1 MSMQSAYF
9 VGDGTLLIRCAEA
22 FLQAGGQVAGIVTAT
37 PQIVAWALEQ
47 GHPLLGAPGRPQ
59 LEQGGADYLFSVAN
73 LAVLGPETLAA
84 ARVMAINFH
93 DGPLPERGGLNA
105 PAWAILEGADEHA
118 VTWHEMVEEVDAGRA
133 LKSRRFAIAPHETAF
148 SLNLRCYEAGEET
161 FRELL
166 ADLTEGR
173 LDATPL
179 SGERGWYARAKR
191 PDNFGV
197 LDFRRPAAELD
208 RTVRALDF
216 GARPNPLALPKVLL
230 GDRLLAVRALER
242 VGKGSGEPGQVLS
255 VDERSITLM
264 AGDGAIALT
273 GFTSM
278 DGEAVDPTGLGV
290 PAGAVLPPLV
300 WVDAATLRSVGVSEA
315 YWEGALENA
324 NALLPPYPRDH
335 AAEAGQAALAIGQVS
350 AGALG
355 AAWAAWLSSLTGQL
369 RVTLAIAAEP
379 ACSALSDRIPVTV
392 VLDPADTAQSAFAA
406 YTDALR
412 RAQAQAPM
420 AADLPLRLRG
430 QAVGRGALAAL
441 GSVVTDQ
448 QAAVEADIVLRAD
461 PASISIRA
469 GLYPPEVLRALAAD
483 FGAFCNAFLGR
494 QHAVL
499 STLPLGSDDSIAVAG
514 GPTESADTIHA
525 LIAKTAQDMP
535 DAVAIEDGERE
546 LTYRELEERAARLA
560 GALAARGARPGS
572 VVGLY
577 LDRSADLVVSMLA
590 ILKTG
595 AAYLPLDPS
604 YPPDRVAFML
614 EDSGAALVVAD
625 TGAALPT
632 FLDVTRL
639 VSHEAGDDFAGM
651 QGAPADMAYLI
662 YTSGSTGRPKGVIIE
677 HRNVTNFFA
686 GMDHVAPLERG
697 ARLLAVTSMSF
708 DISVLELL
716 WTLTR
721 GATIVL
727 QGSGGKSAIPAF
739 SLFYFA
745 AQSGEAGA
753 DAYRVLF
760 EGARFADQNG
770 FEAIWTPE
778 RHFHEF
784 GGLYPNP
791 AISSAALAGMTKNVK
806 LRAGSVVAP
815 LHHPVSIAESWALVD
830 NLSGGRAGIA
840 IAAGWQPNDF
850 ILRPENFAER
860 KSIALGTLETLRRLW
875 AGDAVEFPG
884 HDGKPVAVNI
894 HPRPVQ
900 KEIPVWITA
909 AGNVETFIEAGRLG
923 CGVLT
928 HLLGQS
934 IEELTDKIAAYR
946 QARAAAGF
954 EGNGHVVLMLHTFV
968 SDDEETVLETARRP
982 MKSYLNSAVDLVRR
996 ASWTF
1001 PTFISRAEATG
1012 RNPQQVFESEDLKP
1026 EELDALLDHAFERY
1040 YRRSGL
1046 FGTPESAKE
1055 IVRDVMAAGVDE
1067 IACLIDFGI
1076 ESETVLANLKHIRTL
1091 MSELEREGGVGHK
1104 SSVAEDIVR
1113 KGVTHL
1119 QCTPSMAAYLTADAS
1134 GERALRQLDCLMVG
1148 GEALPPDLARGLRAS
1163 LQGSLLNMYGPT
1175 ETTIWSSVAAL
1186 DAVGERVPLG
1196 EPIAN
1201 TGLSVRA
1208 PGGQVA
1214 PRMVEGELWIAGAGV
1229 SRGYWR
1235 RPELTADR
1243 FVERDGQRWYRTGDL
1258 VRMQRDGA
1266 LEFLGRIDNQVKVRG
1281 HRIELGEI
1289 EAVIA
1294 ESEAVRQAAVKM
1306 VEFGAGDMR
1315 LVAYVTAGA
1324 SLLHERD
1331 VRARLAEK
1339 LPEFMRPSQIV
1350 ILDRMPM
1357 TPNGKIDRQA
1367 LPLPKAVS
1375 GRGEM
1380 VAAAGDAEAA
1390 VAAIW
1395 KDALGLEEISVTE
1408 NVFDLGAHSLLV
1420 VQMQR
1425 RMKEHFARDIAITDI
1440 FRFPTVRAIA
1450 AHLSSDAGPANAAAD
1465 RGAARAAARLARMG
1479 NR

>member
-1 MSMQSAYF
+1 MSRQSAYF

-22 FLQAGGQVAGIVTAT
+22 FLEAGGQVAGIVTASS
-37 PQIVAWALEQ
+37 QIIAWAQEQ
-47 GHPLLGAPGRPQ
+47 GHALLGVPARPE
-59 LEQGGADYLFSVAN
+59 LRPGGADYLFSVAN
-73 LAVLGPETLAA
+73 LAVLHPDALAG

-93 DGPLPERGGLNA
+93 DGPLPARGGLNA

-118 VTWHEMVEEVDAGRA
+118 VTWHEMVEAVDAGRA
-133 LKSRRFAIAPHETAF
+133 LKSRRFAIAPDETAF

-166 ADLTEGR
+166 ADLAAGR
-173 LDATPL
+173 LAPMPL
-179 SGERGWYARAKR
+179 SGERGWYGRAKR
-191 PDNFGV
+191 PANLGL
-197 LDFRRPAAELD
+197 LDFTQPAAELG
-208 RTVRALDF
+208 RMVRGLDF
-216 GARPNPLALPKVLL
+216 GARRNPLALPKVLL
-230 GDRLLAVRALER
+230 GGRLLALARLER
-242 VGKGSGEPGQVLS
+242 AGDGSGRPGQVLAL
-255 VDERSITLM
+255 DEGSITLM
-264 AGDGAIALT
+264 AGDGAVALSGLT
-273 GFTSM
+273 GM
-278 DGEAVDPTGLGV
+278 DGEAVSPARLDVQVGAAAAAPV
-290 PAGAVLPPLV
+290 P
-300 WVDAATLRSVGVSEA
+300 VDAATLRSVGASEA
-315 YWEGALENA
+315 FWEAALESA
-324 NALLPPYPRDH
+324 NPALPPYPRDH
-335 AAEAGQAALAIGQVS
+335 AAKAGQAPLAIGQVS
-350 AGALG
+350 EGALG
-355 AAWAAWLSSLTGQL
+355 AAWAAWLVSLTGQSH
-369 RVTLAIAAEP
+369 VMVAIAAEP
-379 ACSALSDRIPVTV
+379 ACSALSRWFPVAV
-392 VLDPADTAQSAFAA
+392 ELDPGDTAQSAFAA
-406 YTDALR
+406 YAEALSR
-412 RAQAQAPM
+412 ARAQGPM
-420 AADLPLRLRG
+420 AADLPLRLEG
-430 QAVGRGALAAL
+430 QAASPGARVALGALVAGRPNAA
-441 GSVVTDQ
+441 
-448 QAAVEADIVLRAD
+448 EADMVLCAD
-461 PASISIRA
+461 PATISIRP
-469 GLYPPEVLRALAAD
+469 GLYGPEVLSAIAAD
-483 FGAFCNAFLGR
+483 FSAFCNAFLGR
-494 QHAVL
+494 PDAVL
-499 STLPLGSDDSIAVAG
+499 STLPLGDDDSVLAAG
-514 GPTESADTIHA
+514 GPAEIPDTIHA

-535 DAVAIEDGERE
+535 EAVAIEDGGRT
-546 LTYRELEERAARLA
+546 LTYRELEERSARLA
-560 GALAARGARPGS
+560 GALAARGAGPGA

-604 YPPDRVAFML
+604 YPPDRIAFMV

-625 TGAALPT
+625 PGAALPG
-632 FLDVTRL
+632 FLDPARV
-639 VSHEAGDDFAGM
+639 VSHAAGGDFAGP

-662 YTSGSTGRPKGVIIE
+662 YTSGSTGRPKGVMIE

-686 GMDHVAPLERG
+686 GMDRVAPLDRG

-727 QGSGGKSAIPAF
+727 QGSGGKANIPAF

-745 AQSGEAGA
+745 AQSGGGA
-753 DAYRVLF
+753 DDYRVLF
-760 EGARFADQNG
+760 EGARFADENG

-778 RHFHEF
+778 RHFHAF
-784 GGLYPNP
+784 GGLYPSP
-791 AISSAALAGMTKNVK
+791 AISSAALAGMTRNIK

-840 IAAGWQPNDF
+840 IASGWQPDDF

-860 KSIALGTLETLRRLW
+860 KPVALGMVQTLRRLW
-875 AGDAVEFPG
+875 AGEAVEFPG

-909 AGNVETFIEAGRLG
+909 AGNRETFIEAGRLG

-934 IEELTDKIAAYR
+934 IEELKDKIAAYR

-954 EGNGHVVLMLHTFV
+954 EGAGHVVLMLHTFV
-968 SDDEETVLETARRP
+968 SDNEAAVLETARQP

-1001 PTFISRAEATG
+1001 PTFVSRAEATG
-1012 RNPQQVFESEDLKP
+1012 RSPQEVFESEDLTP

-1040 YRRSGL
+1040 FRRSGL
-1046 FGTPESAKE
+1046 FGTPETAKE
-1055 IVRDVMAAGVDE
+1055 IVRDVKAAGVDE
-1067 IACLIDFGI
+1067 IGCLIDFGI
-1076 ESETVLANLKHIRTL
+1076 APETVLANLKHIRTL
-1091 MSELEREGGVGHK
+1091 MSELEREGGLGDK
-1104 SSVAEDIVR
+1104 SSVAEDILQN
-1113 KGVTHL
+1113 GVTHL

-1134 GERALRQLDCLMVG
+1134 GERALQQLDCLMVG
-1148 GEALPPDLARGLRAS
+1148 GEALPPDLARDLRDGLR
-1163 LQGSLLNMYGPT
+1163 GRLLNMYGPT
-1175 ETTIWSSVAAL
+1175 ETTIWSSVAVL

-1196 EPIAN
+1196 EPIVN

-1208 PGGQVA
+1208 PGGQVS
-1214 PRMVEGELWIAGAGV
+1214 PRMVEGELWISGAGV

-1294 ESEAVRQAAVKM
+1294 EAETVGQAAVKI
-1306 VEFGAGDMR
+1306 VEFGANDMR

-1324 SLLHERD
+1324 SPPSERD
-1331 VRARLAEK
+1331 LRARLAEK

-1357 TPNGKIDRQA
+1357 TPNGKIDRRA
-1367 LPLPKAVS
+1367 LPLPKIAS
-1375 GRGEM
+1375 ERGEM
-1380 VAAAGDAEAA
+1380 VAATGDTEAA

-1395 KDALGLEEISVTE
+1395 KNALGLEEISVTE

-1450 AHLSSDAGPANAAAD
+1450 AHLSSDAGPANTAAD

-1479 NR
+1479 RR

>member
-1 MSMQSAYF
+1 MSIQSAYF

-22 FLQAGGQVAGIVTAT
+22 FVQAGGQVAGVVTAD
-37 PQIVAWALEQ
+37 PQIAAWAQEQDLPVLGVPERPALE
-47 GHPLLGAPGRPQ
+47 H
-59 LEQGGADYLFSVAN
+59 GGADYLFSVAN

-84 ARVMAINFH
+84 ARLMAINFH
-93 DGPLPERGGLNA
+93 DGPLPARSGLNA

-118 VTWHEMVEEVDAGRA
+118 VTWHEMVEAVDAGRV
-133 LKSRRFAIAPHETAF
+133 LKSRRFAIAPNETAF

-166 ADLTEGR
+166 ADLAAGR
-173 LDATPL
+173 LDARPL
-179 SGERGWYARAKR
+179 SGERGWYPRAKR
-191 PDNFGV
+191 PVDFGV
-197 LDFRRPAAELD
+197 LDLTRPAAELC

-216 GARPNPLALPKVLL
+216 GTRRNPLALPKLLL
-230 GDRLLAVRALER
+230 GDRLLAVRELER
-242 VGKGSGEPGQVLS
+242 RVEGRSAPGQVLAL
-255 VDERSITLM
+255 DESSITLM
-264 AGDGAIALT
+264 AGDGAVVLT
-273 GFTSM
+273 GLTGM
-278 DGEAVDPTGLGV
+278 DGAPVDPTELGV
-290 PAGAVLPPLV
+290 AVDAVLPPLV
-300 WVDAATLRSVGVSEA
+300 TVDAATLRSVGASEPF
-315 YWEGALENA
+315 WERALENA

-335 AAEAGQAALAIGQVS
+335 GAAAAQVVLDVGELS
-350 AGALG
+350 PDALG
-355 AAWAAWLSSLTGQL
+355 AAWAAWLAALTGQS
-369 RVTLAIAAEP
+369 RVTLATAAEP
-379 ACSALSDRIPVTV
+379 ASAALAPWFPVTADI
-392 VLDPADTAQSAFAA
+392 DPLGAAQAA
-406 YTDALR
+406 SDAYADALR

-420 AADLPLRLRG
+420 AVDLPLRV
-430 QAVGRGALAAL
+430 AGRAAL
-441 GSVVTDQ
+441 GTLVAGQPSVAEADVTLCPAP
-448 QAAVEADIVLRAD
+448 AAV
-461 PASISIRA
+461 SIRA
-469 GLYPPEVLRALAAD
+469 GLYAPEVLSAIATD
-483 FGAFCNAFLGR
+483 FGVFCNAFLGR
-494 QHAVL
+494 PDAVV
-499 STLPLGSDDSIAVAG
+499 STLPLGADAASVSED
-514 GPTESADTIHA
+514 GPTENPDTIPV
-525 LIAKTAQDMP
+525 LIARMAQDIP
-535 DAVAIEDGERE
+535 DAVAIEDGGRK
-546 LTYRELEERAARLA
+546 LTYGELEEKAARLA
-560 GALAARGARPGS
+560 GALAARGAGPGS

-577 LDRSADLVVSMLA
+577 LERSADLVVSMLA

-604 YPPDRVAFML
+604 YPPDRIAFML
-614 EDSGAALVVAD
+614 EDSEAALVVAD
-625 TGAALPT
+625 TDVAPPA
-632 FLDVTRL
+632 FLDPARV
-639 VSHEAGDDFAGM
+639 VSHKAGHDFAGL

-662 YTSGSTGRPKGVIIE
+662 YTSGSTGRPKGVMIE

-686 GMDHVAPLERG
+686 GMDRIAPLERG

-727 QGSGGKSAIPAF
+727 QASGGKADMPAF

-745 AQSGEAGA
+745 AQSGAAGA
-753 DAYRVLF
+753 DAYRILF
-760 EGARFADQNG
+760 EGARFADENG

-778 RHFHEF
+778 RHFHDF
-784 GGLYPNP
+784 GGLYPSP
-791 AISSAALAGMTKNVK
+791 AISAAALAGMTKNVK

-840 IAAGWQPNDF
+840 IASGWQPNDF
-850 ILRPENFAER
+850 VLRPENFADR
-860 KSIALGTLETLRRLW
+860 KAIALGTVATLRRLW
-875 AGDAVEFPG
+875 AGEAVEFPG
-884 HDGKPVAVNI
+884 PDGKPVAVNI

-909 AGNVETFIEAGRLG
+909 AGNVETFAEAGRLG

-934 IEELTDKIAAYR
+934 LEELRDKIAAYR
-946 QARAAAGF
+946 QARAEAGF
-954 EGNGHVVLMLHTFV
+954 EGAGHVVLMLHTFV
-968 SDDEETVLETARRP
+968 SEDEETVLRTARQP
-982 MKSYLNSAVDLVRR
+982 MKSYLNSAVDLVRQ

-1001 PTFISRAEATG
+1001 PTFVSRADATG
-1012 RNPQQVFESEDLKP
+1012 RSPQQVFETEDLKP

-1040 YRRSGL
+1040 YRRAGL
-1046 FGTPESAKE
+1046 FGTPETAKE
-1055 IVRDVMAAGVDE
+1055 IVRDVTAAGVDE

-1091 MSELEREGGVGHK
+1091 MTELEREGGVGHK
-1104 SSVAEDIVR
+1104 SSVAEDIVQN
-1113 KGVTHL
+1113 GVTYL
-1119 QCTPSMAAYLTADAS
+1119 QCTPSMAAYLPADAA
-1134 GERALRQLDCLMVG
+1134 GKRALQQLDCLMVG
-1148 GEALPPDLARGLRAS
+1148 GEALPPDLARDLRAGLR
-1163 LQGSLLNMYGPT
+1163 GRLLNMYGPT

-1196 EPIAN
+1196 QPIAN
-1201 TGLSVRA
+1201 TDLSVRA

-1214 PRMVEGELWIAGAGV
+1214 PRMVEGELWISGAGV
-1229 SRGYWR
+1229 ARGYWR

-1243 FVERDGQRWYRTGDL
+1243 FVEQDGQRWYRTGDL
-1258 VRMQRDGA
+1258 VRMQPDGA
-1266 LEFLGRIDNQVKVRG
+1266 LEFLGRIDNQVKIRG

-1294 ESEAVRQAAVKM
+1294 EADTVRQVAVKM
-1306 VEFGAGDMR
+1306 VEFGANDAR

-1324 SLLHERD
+1324 SRPSERD
-1331 VRARLAEK
+1331 LAARLAEK

-1350 ILDRMPM
+1350 FLDRMPT

-1367 LPLPKAVS
+1367 LPLPKAVAE
-1375 GRGEM
+1375 RGEM
-1380 VAAAGDAEAA
+1380 VAATGDTEAA

-1479 NR
+1479 RR

>member
-1 MSMQSAYF
+1 MSAQSAYF

-22 FLQAGGQVAGIVTAT
+22 FLEAGGHVAGIVTEA
-37 PQIVAWALEQ
+37 PQIVAWAEEQ
-47 GHPLLGAPGRPQ
+47 GHGLLGAPDRPE
-59 LEQGGADYLFSVAN
+59 LRQGGADFLFSVAN
-73 LAVLGPETLAA
+73 FTVLGPETLAA

-93 DGPLPERGGLNA
+93 DGPLPGRGGLNV

-118 VTWHEMVEEVDAGRA
+118 VTWHEMIDAVDAGRA
-133 LKSRRFAIAPHETAF
+133 LKTRRFAIAPHETAF

-161 FRELL
+161 FRALL
-166 ADLTEGR
+166 ADLAAGR
-173 LDATPL
+173 LDPTPL
-179 SGERGWYARAKR
+179 SGERGRYARARR
-191 PDNFGV
+191 PANLGV
-197 LDFRRPAAELD
+197 LDLTRPAAELG
-208 RTVRALDF
+208 RMVRALDF
-216 GARPNPLALPKVLL
+216 GARRNPLALPKVLL
-230 GDRLLAVRALER
+230 GDRLLAVGALER
-242 VGKGSGEPGQVLS
+242 VVEGRGEPGQVLAL
-255 VDERSITLM
+255 DDQSIVLM

-273 GFTSM
+273 GLTGM
-278 DGEAVDPTGLGV
+278 DGAAVDPTGLGV
-290 PAGAVLPPLV
+290 SVGAVPPPLRQI
-300 WVDAATLRSVGVSEA
+300 DAATLRSVGASEA
-315 YWEGALENA
+315 FWEGALKDA
-324 NALLPPYPRDH
+324 NALIPPYPRDH
-335 AAEAGQAALAIGQVS
+335 AAEAGRAALAVGQIS

-355 AAWAAWLSSLTGQL
+355 AAWAAWLASITGQR
-369 RVTLAIAAEP
+369 RVTLAMAAEAAGP
-379 ACSALSDRIPVTV
+379 ALSRRLPVTV
-392 VLDPADTAQSAFAA
+392 DLDLDAGAGSASAAFA
-406 YTDALR
+406 DALNQ
-412 RAQAQAPM
+412 AQARAPM
-420 AADLPLRLRG
+420 AADLPLRLEG
-430 QAVGRGALAAL
+430 QALVRGALSAL
-441 GSVVTDQ
+441 GTVVADQ
-448 QAAVEADIVLRAD
+448 PGVTEADIALCAD
-461 PASISIRA
+461 PAAISVRA
-469 GLYPPEVLRALAAD
+469 GLYAPDVLSAVAAD
-483 FGAFCNAFLGR
+483 FSAFCNAFLG
-494 QHAVL
+494 QPEAAL
-499 STLPLGSDDSIAVAG
+499 SALPLGSEASVASAD
-514 GPTESADTIHA
+514 GPPESPDTIHA
-525 LIAKTAQDMP
+525 LIARTAQDMP
-535 DAVAIEDGERE
+535 EAVAIEDGGRK
-546 LTYRELEERAARLA
+546 LTYRDLEARATRLA
-560 GALAARGARPGS
+560 GALAAHGAQPGA

-577 LDRSADLVVSMLA
+577 LDRSADLVVSLLA

-604 YPPDRVAFML
+604 YPADRIAFMV

-625 TGAALPT
+625 TGAALPA
-632 FLDVTRL
+632 FLDPARV
-639 VSHEAGDDFAGM
+639 VSHEAGEDFAGM
-651 QGAPADMAYLI
+651 RGAPADLAYLI
-662 YTSGSTGRPKGVIIE
+662 YTSGSTGRPKGVMIE

-686 GMDHVAPLERG
+686 GMDRVAPLAPG

-721 GATIVL
+721 GATVVL
-727 QGSGGKSAIPAF
+727 QGSSGKADIPAF

-753 DAYRVLF
+753 DAYRLLF

-770 FEAIWTPE
+770 FEAVWTPE
-778 RHFHEF
+778 RHFHAF

-806 LRAGSVVAP
+806 LRGGSVVAP
-815 LHHPVSIAESWALVD
+815 LHHPASIAESWALVD

-840 IAAGWQPNDF
+840 IAAGWQPDDF

-860 KSIALGTLETLRRLW
+860 KAIALGTVDTLRRLW
-875 AGDAVEFPG
+875 AGEAVAFPG

-900 KEIPVWITA
+900 KEIPLWITA
-909 AGNVETFIEAGRLG
+909 AGNIDTFTEAGRLG

-934 IEELTDKIAAYR
+934 IEELKDKIAAYR

-954 EGNGHVVLMLHTFV
+954 EGKGHVALMLHTFV
-968 SDDEETVLETARRP
+968 SDDEETVLATARQP

-1001 PTFISRAEATG
+1001 PTFVSRAEATG
-1012 RNPQQVFESEDLKP
+1012 RSPQQVFESEDLKP

-1046 FGTPESAKE
+1046 FGTPETAKE
-1055 IVRDVMAAGVDE
+1055 IVRDVRAAGVDE

-1076 ESETVLANLKHIRTL
+1076 ETETVLANLKHIRTL
-1091 MSELEREGGVGHK
+1091 MSELEREGGFGHK
-1104 SSVAEDIVR
+1104 SSVAEDVVR
-1113 KGVTHL
+1113 GGVTHL
-1119 QCTPSMAAYLTADAS
+1119 QCTPSMAAFLTADVW
-1134 GERALRQLDCLMVG
+1134 GERALQQLDCLMVG
-1148 GEALPPDLARGLRAS
+1148 GEALPPDLARDLRAGLR
-1163 LQGSLLNMYGPT
+1163 GRLLNMYGPT

-1186 DAVGERVPLG
+1186 DQVGEQVPLG
-1196 EPIAN
+1196 QPIVN

-1208 PGGQVA
+1208 PGGQLA
-1214 PRMVEGELWIAGAGV
+1214 PRMMEGELWISGAGV

-1294 ESEAVRQAAVKM
+1294 ETGSVRQAAVRM
-1306 VEFGAGDMR
+1306 VEFAANDVR

-1324 SLLHERD
+1324 SRPCEREM
-1331 VRARLAEK
+1331 RTRLAEK
-1339 LPEFMRPSQIV
+1339 LPEFMRPTQIV
-1350 ILDRMPM
+1350 VLDRMPM

-1367 LPLPKAVS
+1367 LPRPMAVAE
-1375 GRGEM
+1375 RGEM
-1380 VAAAGDAEAA
+1380 VAATGDIEAA

-1395 KDALGLEEISVTE
+1395 KEVLGLDEISVTE

-1425 RMKEHFARDIAITDI
+1425 RMKEHFARDIPITDI
-1440 FRFPTVRAIA
+1440 FRSPTVRAIA
-1450 AHLSSDAGPANAAAD
+1450 AHLSNEAGPTVTAAD

-1479 NR
+1479 RR